1 MQRVSALLPSWD
13 RSRSNS
19 TASSKTSLDKVRGW
33 ADKLPSSV
41 NRLSAGRH
49 SRDILS
55 PSALD
60 KECEKAARILKS
72 FCYDGF
78 AMPDDR
84 PGSPATLSTGQT
96 SQLLK
101 RIPPRIIQNAV
112 GLAIFSSMRPGL
124 WSSSTGGSG
133 ILIAR
138 KHDGLWSPP
147 SGLMLQTAGLGFVLG
162 SDIYD
167 CVFVINTFAVLET
180 FRRSKLVLGNDVTMT
195 TGPVMALGMVEGG
208 SKWADL
214 SDTVVSYVKTKGQAV
229 DVSLEGMALLE
240 RSDENE
246 KFYGT
251 NTDVTKI
258 LSGDINLSLPQLRP
272 LTEVLKAAEGRTD
285 YDTILVEQLS
295 SQPTPGDAT
304 FEPPRTALEP
314 VPTFGVPDQD
324 DPDPFGVLA
333 LEMAGLEIREAGS
346 RLRPESSQFEYNP
359 SPTSPLFPRLARRS
373 VDTFHSRSQRGSYM
387 STRTVATDRSQTAD
401 GGANTYINTPETTPS
416 TSQSQSE
423 DGHPY
428 SVHEDIPELKEPE
441 EVDYTKIDI
450 SALRSLSAF
459 PDLEDEPSVN
469 GSERKGSIASLD
481 KSDTESKT
489 SESSPRPTTN
499 PSSLGS
505 IANENDAVLAAE
517 TGSTHGTHDD
527 DLDDQDVEDDSEDDE
542 GEDEDDFED
551 AEEAVVYEVATA
563 QAPQRI
569 AVGGAHGLQAK
580 GAVVT
585 IPRRVPPPL
594 PIRNPGRMSRRKSQ
608 MGGDVGRLSSPLR
621 QEFSADDHDSLDT
634 PKARGSTSPLTIE
647 TRSFP
652 STPELESDHEDRP
665 RSTHVWTTSQTRR
678 SGDESCPASPVSVRS
693 STSTSAHDMKDL
705 KVPRRATNGAMSTL

>member
-19 TASSKTSLDKVRGW
+19 TASSKPSLDKVRGW

-49 SRDILS
+49 SRDALL
-55 PSALD
+55 PTALD

-84 PGSPATLSTGQT
+84 PGSPTTSSSGQS

-124 WSSSTGGSG
+124 WSTSSGGSG

-138 KHDGLWSPP
+138 KSDGLWSPP

-167 CVFVINTFAVLET
+167 CVFVINTFTVLET
-180 FRRSKLVLGNDVTMT
+180 FRRTKLVLGTDVTMT

-208 SKWADL
+208 SQWADL
-214 SDTVVSYVKTKGQAV
+214 SDTVVSYVKTKGQAA
-229 DVSLEGMALLE
+229 DVRLDGMALLE

-285 YDTILVEQLS
+285 YDSTLVEQLS
-295 SQPTPGDAT
+295 AQPTPGDAT
-304 FEPPRTALEP
+304 LEP
-314 VPTFGVPDQD
+314 SRTEPDPIQSFGVPDQD

-346 RLRPESSQFEYNP
+346 HLRPESSQFEYNP
-359 SPTSPLFPRLARRS
+359 SPTSPMFPKLSRRS
-373 VDTFHSRSQRGSYM
+373 VDTFHSRSQRASYM
-387 STRTVATDRSQTAD
+387 STRTMATERSQTAE
-401 GGANTYINTPETTPS
+401 GGANTYANTPDTTPS
-416 TSQSQSE
+416 SSQSQSE
-423 DGHPY
+423 DGRT
-428 SVHEDIPELKEPE
+428 SSIHEDIPELKEPE
-441 EVDYTKIDI
+441 EVDYTKIDL

-459 PDLEDEPSVN
+459 PDLDDELPDIATSPKDSIFSMDKMK
-469 GSERKGSIASLD
+469 SEEPVHA
-481 KSDTESKT
+481 T
-489 SESSPRPTTN
+489 SSPTFSVTRPT
-499 PSSLGS
+499 SQGS
-505 IANENDAVLAAE
+505 ADYIGNGVPVLINTKTDNAND
-517 TGSTHGTHDD
+517 TDT
-527 DLDDQDVEDDSEDDE
+527 DE
-542 GEDEDDFED
+542 GLEGESEGDDDEDDFED
-551 AEEAVVYEVATA
+551 AEEAIVYEVATA
-563 QAPQRI
+563 QAPQRV
-569 AVGGAHGLQAK
+569 AVVAGHSVQAK

-608 MGGDVGRLSSPLR
+608 MGDASQLSSPLR
-621 QEFSADDHDSLDT
+621 QEFGVGEDHDHLDT
-634 PKARGSTSPLTIE
+634 PKARGSTSPLT
-647 TRSFP
+647 
-652 STPELESDHEDRP
+652 SDHEESSNPKSAWDRLGA
-665 RSTHVWTTSQTRR
+665 RR
-678 SGDESCPASPVSVRS
+678 YSARDESRPASPVSVQS
-693 STSTSAHDMKDL
+693 NAPVS
-705 KVPRRATNGAMSTL
+705 PRRTKASNSYDDATRQAIPIV